1 MDISPSDRT
10 IYLTEPT
17 IEVLISFFT
26 LQATA
31 SRSIF
36 YLYRIRIPFH
46 PKHQPFSIGWPNIPV
61 FKILLKTFE
70 IIYIIFHSSS
80 KPLVFFFCFQPC
92 NPLNKWPFTI
102 PVHDSRLIPNS
113 YCTVHMYKLSPA
125 TNASLEL
132 FIGAAQNLGS
142 LCCFIYKSHWNIM
155 KTGFTKVLFK
165 TFYIRAFFCW
175 YLLMF
180 VCFLLSVI
188 PHGCLFWSR
197 IGIWKTEIK

>member
-1 MDISPSDRT
+1 MIIVLDISPSDRT

-26 LQATA
+26 LPATA

-46 PKHQPFSIGWPNIPV
+46 PKHQPFTLKGSH
-61 FKILLKTFE
+61 FLLHNFLLDDLTYQYLKSYWRHLRLYLSYF
-70 IIYIIFHSSS
+70 IDVQS
-80 KPLVFFFCFQPC
+80 LLFFFCFQPC

-102 PVHDSRLIPNS
+102 PVPDSRLIPNS

-132 FIGAAQNLGS
+132 FIGAAQNLAT
-142 LCCFIYKSHWNIM
+142 LCCL
-155 KTGFTKVLFK
+155 FT
-165 TFYIRAFFCW
+165 RA
-175 YLLMF
+175 
-180 VCFLLSVI
+180 
-188 PHGCLFWSR
+188 
-197 IGIWKTEIK
+197 TEISWKPGLLRFSLKPCT